1 MDFISDYI
9 FWIIFIIT
17 IASIFLYKKITKDP
31 NAITA
36 KHIASLNLENQNI
49 TREDILQAMRY
60 SKFKNAYF
68 NEEDQVFRGTVGF
81 SMSSFFEL
89 IEIRLIDSE
98 NNQSLT
104 FLSICGLPTQI
115 YDWGKNKRNY
125 KRFIKNLNQKSNS

>member
-1 MDFISDYI
+1 MELFSEYI
-9 FWIIFIIT
+9 FWIIFLGT
-17 IASIFLYKKITKDP
+17 ILSIFLYKRITNNP

-36 KHIASLNLENQNI
+36 KHIATIDLENKNI
-49 TREDILQAMRY
+49 THEDILEAMKS

-89 IEIRLIDSE
+89 IEIRIIETDAK
-98 NNQSLT
+98 QSLT

-115 YDWGKNKRNY
+115 FDWGKNERNY
-125 KRFIKNLNQKSNS
+125 KRFLKNIHKKSNS